1 MAPSMCSFFV
11 ELFKSSARLTD
22 DKTPFEMIY
31 LKKGGIVMSKKFTS
45 GIALSVLIMFG
56 LPLLSLQLAEDTGGF
71 LVILLMFFVL
81 YPLWSAFTGIFA
93 ATDIKRLWPLPV
105 ISALLSLSGSWIF
118 FEMGESA
125 FLFLAIIYL
134 LISIV
139 FMGITYF
146 ILRKKQKS
154 ADKATF

>member
-1 MAPSMCSFFV
+1 
-11 ELFKSSARLTD
+11 
-22 DKTPFEMIY
+22 
-31 LKKGGIVMSKKFTS
+31 MSKKFTS

-56 LPLLSLQLAEDTGGF
+56 LPLLSLQLPEDTCGF
-71 LVILLMFFVL
+71 LVILLLFFVL

-105 ISALLSLSGSWIF
+105 ISALICLLASWVI

-125 FLFLAIIYL
+125 FLFMALVYL
-134 LISIV
+134 CIGIV
-139 FMGITYF
+139 FMGITFF
-146 ILRKKQKS
+146 ILRRKQKS